1 MEIKNM
7 DTKPLNPLAKHFRQ
21 PAIYIKLPSQ
31 GKFWP
36 EGSLNMP
43 VTGEIA
49 VYPMTTRDEIT
60 LRTPDALI
68 NGSGVVDVIQSC
80 CPEIVNAWNMPSVD
94 VDSVIIA
101 IRIASYG
108 DAMNFTSQCPSC
120 KNVDDYALA
129 LQEALGQIR
138 MPSYSTPLEVNS
150 VKIKLKPQPYFDL
163 NKTNQ
168 AEFEQQKLLQAIQ
181 NTQLADDL
189 RNIEITKHVN
199 RILEIG
205 YQTLTSSTES
215 IETDGQLVTDKN
227 FIKEFY
233 QNSPAQVSK
242 TVRDHLTSINK
253 QASFKPMH
261 VNCTQCNHT
270 FDIQITF
277 DYASFF
283 GLGS

>member
-1 MEIKNM
+1 M
-7 DTKPLNPLAKHFRQ
+7 DQKPANPLAKNFRQ
-21 PAIYIKLPSQ
+21 PAIYLKLPSQ

-36 EGSLNMP
+36 DGSINMP

-49 VYPMTTRDEIT
+49 VYPMTTRDEIL

-68 NGSGVVDVIQSC
+68 NGSGVVEVIQSC
-80 CPEIVNAWNMPSVD
+80 CPEITNAWHMPSID

-108 DAMNFTSQCPSC
+108 STMNFTSQCPSC
-120 KNVDDYALA
+120 KTVDNYGLVLQQAL
-129 LQEALGQIR
+129 EQIR
-138 MPSYSTPLEVNS
+138 MPDYSMPVTVNN
-150 VKIKLKPQPYFDL
+150 VKIKLKPQPYFEL

-168 AEFEQQKLLQAIQ
+168 AEFEEQKLLQTIQ
-181 NTQLADDL
+181 NTSMTEEV
-189 RNIEITKHVN
+189 RSIEIKNHVN
-199 RILEIG
+199 KLLDIG
-205 YQTLTSSTES
+205 YQTLTTSTES
-215 IETDGQLVTDKN
+215 IESDGQLVTNKD

-233 QNSPAQVSK
+233 QNSGSIVNK
-242 TVRDHLTSINK
+242 TVREKLDLINK
-253 QASFKPMH
+253 QGSFKPMH
-261 VNCTQCNHT
+261 VNCTSCNHA